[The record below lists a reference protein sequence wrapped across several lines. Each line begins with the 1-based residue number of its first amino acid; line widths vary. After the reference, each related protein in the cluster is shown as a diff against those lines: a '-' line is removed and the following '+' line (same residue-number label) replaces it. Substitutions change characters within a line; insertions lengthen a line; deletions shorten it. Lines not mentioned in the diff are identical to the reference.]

1 MRKLFSIFAALTLC
15 AGLWAINQ
23 VPYIDANGQ
32 LQYVDSVTGVIN
44 STDTLKNGWY
54 VVMPTGSAKQTG
66 TLVCQGEVHL
76 IVYDNAKLTA
86 TGADN
91 KPGIEVSGEG
101 NSLTIYGYTNQSGQ
115 LIAIG
120 GANAAGIGGGNA
132 AAGSNITIYG
142 GIVTANGGE
151 NASAIGSGNGG
162 DAASNIF
169 VATSFV
175 VKADGTNPP
184 TTVIAATRT
193 ATTDI
198 AADLAGK
205 RYVTIEKG
213 TNPTALEEIDDAQC
227 AMRNAKFMHNGQ
239 LIIRKGDKHFNALGA
254 EVK

>member
-1 MRKLFSIFAALTLC
+1 MKKLFSHFAALTLS
-15 AGLWAINQ
+15 AGLWAINN

-32 LQYVDSVTGVIN
+32 PQKVDSVTGVIN

-54 VVMPTGSAKQTG
+54 VVMPTGSEKQTG

-76 IVYDNAKLTA
+76 IVYDGAKLTA
-86 TGADN
+86 TGAEG

-115 LIAIG
+115 LIANG

-142 GIVTANGGE
+142 GKITANGGE

-175 VKADGTNPP
+175 VKAGSAANPTTEIENDGTDL
-184 TTVIAATRT
+184 TSK
-193 ATTDI
+193 
-198 AADLAGK
+198 LAGK
-205 RYVTIEKG
+205 QYVTVEKG
-213 TNPTALEEIDDAQC
+213 ATPTALPTLFGDDMKA
-227 AMRNAKFMHNGQ
+227 NKFLYNGQ
-239 LIIRKGDKHFNALGA
+239 LIIRKNNKTYNTLGQ

>member
-1 MRKLFSIFAALTLC
+1 MKKIFTLITALTLSV
-15 AGLWAINQ
+15 GLWAINN

-32 LQYVDSVTGVIN
+32 EQHRDGVTGVIN
-44 STDTLKNGWY
+44 STDTLKDGWY
-54 VVMPTGSAKQTG
+54 VVMPTGNEKQTG

-76 IVYDNAKLTA
+76 IVYDGAKLTA

-142 GIVTANGGE
+142 GKITANGGE

-175 VKADGTNPP
+175 VKADGNNPP
-184 TTVIAATRT
+184 STVITNT
-193 ATTDI
+193 G
-198 AADLAGK
+198 ADLAESLAGQ
-205 RYVTIEKG
+205 RYATVEKG
-213 TNPTALEEIDDAQC
+213 TTPTALPSLPYEGKVGKGFF
-227 AMRNAKFMHNGQ
+227 KFLHNGQ
-239 LIIRKGDKHFNALGA
+239 LYIRKDGKTFNALGA

>member
-1 MRKLFSIFAALTLC
+1 MDAPISVYAKY
-15 AGLWAINQ
+15 
-23 VPYIDANGQ
+23 VPLRVSTTYIDEKGVSQNIDAD
-32 LQYVDSVTGVIN
+32 VVTDA
-44 STDTLKNGWY
+44 TDAPVTWGTASETSWY
-54 VVMPTGSAKQTG
+54 VVTGKDVKLS
-66 TLVCQGEVHL
+66 QGSICAGHVNL
-76 IVYDNAKLTA
+76 ILADGAKLTA
-86 TGADN
+86 TGADD

-142 GIVTANGGE
+142 GVITANGGE

-175 VKADGTNPP
+175 VKADGNNPP

-198 AADLAGK
+198 AADLAGQ
-205 RYVTIEKG
+205 RYATIEKG
-213 TNPTALEEIDDAQC
+213 TNAQEP
-227 AMRNAKFMHNGQ
+227 KVDETGITVNG
-239 LIIRKGDKHFNALGA
+239 RKYGFPVRLVK

>member
-1 MRKLFSIFAALTLC
+1 MKKIFSIFAALTLSV
-15 AGLWAINQ
+15 GLWAINN

-32 LQYVDSVTGVIN
+32 EQHIDGVTGVIN
-44 STDTLKNGWY
+44 STDTLKEGWY
-54 VVMPTGSAKQTG
+54 VVMPTGNEKQTG
-66 TLVCQGEVHL
+66 TLVCLGEVHL
-76 IVYDNAKLTA
+76 IVYDGAKLTA

-115 LIAIG
+115 LIANG

-142 GIVTANGGE
+142 GVITANGGE

-175 VKADGTNPP
+175 VKAGSAANP
-184 TTVIAATRT
+184 TTVIENDG
-193 ATTDI
+193 TDL
-198 AADLAGK
+198 ASKLAGK
-205 RYVTIEKG
+205 QYATVEKG
-213 TNPTALEEIDDAQC
+213 ATPLPQ
-227 AMRNAKFMHNGQ
+227 MRAAVKATKVMTNGQ
-239 LIIRKGDKHFNALGA
+239 VILRAENKNYTILGQ
-254 EVK
+254 EK

>member
-1 MRKLFSIFAALTLC
+1 MKKFFTSIAVLTLC
-15 AGLWAINQ
+15 AELWAINN

-32 LQYVDSVTGVIN
+32 EQKADNVTGVIN

-54 VVMPTGSAKQTG
+54 VVMPTGNEKQTG

-76 IVYDNAKLTA
+76 IVYDGAKLTA
-86 TGADN
+86 TGADG

-132 AAGSNITIYG
+132 AAGSNITICG
-142 GIVTANGGE
+142 GLITANGGE

-175 VKADGTNPP
+175 VKADGNNPP
-184 TTVIAATRT
+184 SAVI
-193 ATTDI
+193 
-198 AADLAGK
+198 
-205 RYVTIEKG
+205 TI
-213 TNPTALEEIDDAQC
+213 
-227 AMRNAKFMHNGQ
+227 
-239 LIIRKGDKHFNALGA
+239 
-254 EVK
+254 

>member
-1 MRKLFSIFAALTLC
+1 MRKFLSLFAALTLC
-15 AGLWAINQ
+15 AGLWAINN
-23 VPYIDANGQ
+23 VPYVDANGQ
-32 LQYVDSVTGVIN
+32 EQHVDSVTGVIN

-54 VVMPTGSAKQTG
+54 VVMPTGSEKQTG
-66 TLVCQGEVHL
+66 TLVCIGEVHL

-142 GIVTANGGE
+142 GKITANGGE

-175 VKADGTNPP
+175 VKAGSAANP
-184 TTVIAATRT
+184 TDEIAKTRT

-198 AADLAGK
+198 ASDLAGK
-205 RYVTIEKG
+205 QYVTVEKG
-213 TNPTALEEIDDAQC
+213 ATPTALPTLFGDDVKT
-227 AMRNAKFMHNGQ
+227 NKFLYNGQ
-239 LIIRKGDKHFNALGA
+239 LIIRKGNKTYTTLGQ

>member
-1 MRKLFSIFAALTLC
+1 MKKLTILFAALTLS
-15 AGLWAINQ
+15 AGLWAINN

-32 LQYVDSVTGVIN
+32 EQHRDGVTGVIN
-44 STDTLKNGWY
+44 STDTLKAGWY
-54 VVMPTGSAKQTG
+54 VVMPTGSEKQTG

-76 IVYDNAKLTA
+76 IVYDGAKLTA

-142 GIVTANGGE
+142 GKITANGGE

-175 VKADGTNPP
+175 VKAGSAANP
-184 TTVIAATRT
+184 TTVITNTGADLAS
-193 ATTDI
+193 
-198 AADLAGK
+198 DLAGK
-205 RYVTIEKG
+205 QYVTVEG
-213 TNPTALEEIDDAQC
+213 SASTALPNVDDAQGT
-227 AMRNAKFMHNGQ
+227 MHNGKTLLNGQ
-239 LIIRKGDKHFNALGA
+239 LIIRKDGKSYNAIGQ